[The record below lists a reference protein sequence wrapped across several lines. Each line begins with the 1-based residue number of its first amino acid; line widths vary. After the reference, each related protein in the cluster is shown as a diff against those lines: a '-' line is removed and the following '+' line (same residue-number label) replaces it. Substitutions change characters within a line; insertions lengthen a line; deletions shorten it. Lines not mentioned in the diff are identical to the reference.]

1 MTIMADTT
9 QTADSFQSQILI
21 KLGAMGE
28 DIAVIK
34 DRMTALQDHEQRIR
48 ELRSDVPANLTGRLV
63 AMELASAQSQG
74 SRDVVSRVWASAA
87 ALAAVG
93 SAVVAYLHK

>member
-1 MTIMADTT
+1 MAMPPDTSP
-9 QTADSFQSQILI
+9 DSTQSQILI

-34 DRMTALQDHEQRIR
+34 DRMVLLQDHEQRIR
-48 ELRSDVPANLTGRLV
+48 ELRSDVPVNLTGRLG
-63 AMELASAQSQG
+63 AMELAAAQNQG

-87 ALAAVG
+87 TLAAVG
-93 SAVVAYLHK
+93 TAVLAYLHK